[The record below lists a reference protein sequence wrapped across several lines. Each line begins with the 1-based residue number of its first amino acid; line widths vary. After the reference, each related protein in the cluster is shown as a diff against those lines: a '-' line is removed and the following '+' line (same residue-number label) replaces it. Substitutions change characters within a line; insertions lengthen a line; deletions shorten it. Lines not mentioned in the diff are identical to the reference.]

1 MRKDGVRI
9 KNANPMY
16 LVMNQ
21 FLQYR
26 YDAMNQLTLDIP
38 IEPMQKYIRAKKA
51 EGIRLSHMGLLIAA
65 YVRTVAEY
73 PQSNRF
79 VMNGK
84 IYARNELALGM
95 VVLKTGQMVD
105 ETFSKMYFLPEDD
118 IFTVQKI
125 IDEFLENN
133 TSAEES
139 NGTDRIIELL
149 VGIPGLLKFGCAVLR
164 WMDKHNLLP
173 KAIIDVSPFHSSMV
187 VTNLA
192 SIRTPHLYHHI
203 YEFGTVGEFM
213 AMGNFREVP
222 KTFAGETRF
231 VTCMPIGYVMDERIC
246 TGAYCSMALQKFKGY
261 LTHPERLEGAPKVLN
276 YDDGVVIT
284 KRKS

>member
-73 PQSNRF
+73 PQLNRF

-84 IYARNELALGM
+84 IYARNELAVGM

-149 VGIPGLLKFGCAVLR
+149 VGIPVLLKFGCAVLR

>member
-1 MRKDGVRI
+1 MRKDGVKI

-21 FLQYR
+21 FLRYR

-51 EGIRLSHMGLLIAA
+51 EGIRLSHMGLVIAA
-65 YVRTVAEY
+65 YVRTLAEF
-73 PQSNRF
+73 PQLNRF
-79 VMNGK
+79 VMNGN
-84 IYARNELALGM
+84 IYARNEIAVGM
-95 VVLKTGQMVD
+95 VVLKTGQMID

-125 IDEFLENN
+125 IDEFLESNKK
-133 TSAEES
+133 AEES
-139 NGTDRIIELL
+139 NGTDRIIEIL

-203 YEFGTVGEFM
+203 YDFGTVGEFM

-222 KTFAGETRF
+222 KTLAGETKF

-246 TGAYCSMALQKFKGY
+246 TGAYCSMALQRFKGY
-261 LTHPERLEGAPKVLN
+261 LTHPERMEGAPKVLN